1 MRKCSININNK
12 DYSLRLNRDS
22 IIWLEGQGFDASE
35 FDKKP
40 FTYINMLWQSAFI
53 ADHREVNPNLA
64 LKLMDTYQ
72 EEGGDV
78 AEIVNFVI
86 EEYHSFISALSDM
99 KSKSK
104 KKATIQEI

>member
-1 MRKCSININNK
+1 MRKCSINVRDK
-12 DYSLRLNRDS
+12 DYVLQLNRES
-22 IIWLEGQGFDASE
+22 IVWLEEQGFIASD

-40 FTYINMLWQSAFI
+40 LTYINMLWQSAFI
-53 ADHREVNPNLA
+53 ANHKEVNPNLA
-64 LKLMDTYQ
+64 LKLLDAYQ

-78 AEIVNFVI
+78 SEVVNFVI
-86 EEYHSFISALSDM
+86 EEYQSFISALSDM